1 MAKTKTKFKS
11 KIERIRTAV
20 QFAWTFITNSYLIG
34 FAKGKIYTGSLK
46 NLCVPGLNCYSC
58 PGARGACPIGSL
70 QAVIGSA
77 KYQVALYVSGLI
89 MLFGAL
95 MGRFTCGW
103 LCPFGLLQDLIH
115 KIPFPKKLKTFKGD
129 RILRW
134 LKYVILAVFVILL
147 PMFAVD
153 IMGQGAPYFCKYIC
167 PSGIFLGG
175 IPLVASNPMLR
186 DAVGFLFTWKSVI
199 LAVVIILS
207 IIIYRPFC
215 KYICPLGAIYGV
227 CNRFS
232 ALKIAVDEDKCISCG
247 KCGRVCQMGVDPL
260 KNPNSA
266 ECIRCGKC
274 MDNCPTHA
282 LHFEFLK
289 KHK

>member
-1 MAKTKTKFKS
+1 LVKS
-11 KIERIRTAV
+11 KFNKIRTAV
-20 QFAWTFITNSYLIG
+20 QFIWTFVTNSYLIG
-34 FAKGKIYTGSLK
+34 FAKGNIYSGSLK

-70 QAVIGSA
+70 QAVIGSS
-77 KYQVALYVSGLI
+77 KYQVALYVSGII
-89 MLFGAL
+89 MLFGAI

-103 LCPFGLLQDLIH
+103 LCPFGLLQDLVH
-115 KIPFPKKLKTFKGD
+115 KIPFPKKWKAFKGD
-129 RILRW
+129 RLLRW
-134 LKYVILAVFVILL
+134 LKYIILAVFVILL

-186 DAVGFLFTWKSVI
+186 DAVGFLFTWKTVI
-199 LAVVIILS
+199 LAAVILLS
-207 IIIYRPFC
+207 VIIYRPFC
-215 KYICPLGAIYGV
+215 KYICPLGAIYGL

-232 ALKIAVDEDKCISCG
+232 ALKITIDSEKCVSCG

-282 LHFEFLK
+282 IHFEFLK
-289 KHK
+289 KKK